1 MKKNIYFFAIIIG
14 IILGMVVENHLLA
27 KAQALWGTDFMF
39 WDQPYN
45 WSGYTNNWYNRDG
58 YTNNSDEYTY
68 EYQSPSIYNPV
79 VSFNWGI
86 NAGDEYTYGY
96 QAPPIY
102 NSFVPF
108 SSPWALDPG
117 YFPPGW
123 GTEGPG
129 GTGIYS
135 PVYGTGGGGAY
146 PRPEPKPLPP
156 GWRWDT
162 KSWEPVLVPPWY
174 DENSTN
180 LRDIIESARGYPG
193 L

>member
-1 MKKNIYFFAIIIG
+1 
-14 IILGMVVENHLLA
+14 
-27 KAQALWGTDFMF
+27 MF

-45 WSGYTNNWYNRDG
+45 WSGYTNNWYIRDG

-68 EYQSPSIYNPV
+68 GYPSPSIYNPV
-79 VSFNWGI
+79 VSFNWGT

-108 SSPWALDPG
+108 SSPWALDQG

-129 GTGIYS
+129 YPWNYGQNPFKVPPS
-135 PVYGTGGGGAY
+135 PMNILN
-146 PRPEPKPLPP
+146 PPP
-156 GWRWDT
+156 GWKVIT
-162 KSWEPVLVPPWY
+162 SPSGWEPSIVPDSY
-174 DENSTN
+174 DPHPTTS
-180 LRDIIESARGYPG
+180 LGDIIENARGYPG
-193 L
+193 LYGWYSCKQPYKGINLYCE